1 MNPRLPNTPDPDSEP
16 ATGAADALRQIARS
30 EAIKAYIQQDRP
42 LHDALLGAALRYIA
56 GETLESAV
64 PIARRINESGHAVT
78 IDFLGESSR
87 DADRSRAAATEFH
100 RIVAAIRRH
109 GIRGSVSL
117 DLSHLGL
124 VVDADLAFG
133 LASGLAEATA
143 GADPARFPERC
154 LELMISAEGAERTD
168 DVLAMYERL
177 TKRYPNVGITLQA
190 YLNRTPRDIERA
202 LAHPG
207 RIRIVKGAFGE
218 ASRTILPR
226 GDELNARYI
235 ALVERAI
242 AAGHSLSI
250 ATHDSVLLDHLSS
263 RVPVGMPGVEFEMLY
278 GIQEGRLARQRE
290 RGFPTRVY
298 LPYGEEWFL
307 YVSHRLAE
315 YPPNI
320 YRAVSDAVA
329 HAHPGH
335 GG

>member
-100 RIVAAIRRH
+100 RIIDAIRRH

-117 DLSHLGL
+117 DLS
-124 VVDADLAFG
+124 
-133 LASGLAEATA
+133 
-143 GADPARFPERC
+143 DPARCPERC